1 MRILLLLMLLNLSV
15 QAQDLQFS
23 QYTYQYNTRELKGFT
38 DTIFKQP
45 PWIQPTVYIEFA
57 PLQQHILG
65 LTRKIGPNQYMV
77 DLNPIFPRSM
87 LERTLRHELIHVRQF
102 HVGDLQQQPNGILW
116 KGKLYPFNTP
126 YETRP
131 WEIEAHNLSRSGSS
145 EESAHPHKNN
155 KNNKDNNLNKDKLDK
170 DNKDL
175 IDIQAS
181 LISLLLVC
189 LSIRFSRPPKN

>member
-1 MRILLLLMLLNLSV
+1 MRILLLFLLLNLSV
-15 QAQDLQFS
+15 QAQDLRFS
-23 QYTYQYNTRELKGFT
+23 QFTYQYNTQELKGFT

-77 DLNPIFPRSM
+77 DLNPIFPKQL

-102 HVGDLQQQPNGILW
+102 HIGDLRQQPNGILW
-116 KGKLYPFNTP
+116 KGKLYPHNTP

-131 WEIEAHNLSRSGSS
+131 WEVEARHLSRSGSS
-145 EESAHPHKNN
+145 EESAHPH

-175 IDIQAS
+175 IDIDLNIQALIALFLVFLSIQVS
-181 LISLLLVC
+181 LIS
-189 LSIRFSRPPKN
+189 KD